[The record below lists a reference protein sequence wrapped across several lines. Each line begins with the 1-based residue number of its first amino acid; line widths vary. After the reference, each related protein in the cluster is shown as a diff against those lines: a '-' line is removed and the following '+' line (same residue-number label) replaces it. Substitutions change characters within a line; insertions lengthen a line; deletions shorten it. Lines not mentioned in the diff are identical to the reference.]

1 MATTSTISTFDT
13 ERFDRQSRT
22 FGQNSGQKLFNS
34 NVYVVCDKTDNL
46 VLEVL
51 KNLSLCG
58 VQNIYFSY
66 DSPIICDPE
75 EFTKDINPS
84 IKFTFIE
91 NDDFQ
96 MINNSIIIAINIE
109 QKNAITWNTLSRK
122 HNCKFIYV
130 CSDNNGYVFVDGNCM
145 NHSNIN
151 GHNYDDMVI
160 KTIIDGN
167 KFVVYNHNLNH
178 GDYIQF
184 RDKEYQITYIDSN
197 TFSINDNIT
206 DFVNGYV
213 YYVDK
218 GHIYTHQTL
227 EEQLKNPSICNILCD
242 GNAEDIIKETEPNCQ
257 NCITAKI
264 LGGIAVNECIKLI
277 IEKYTPISQFYVY
290 ADSFYNNFESI
301 STTKNEKMSI
311 SNEVRTFK
319 KDKSAFEMVHSSN
332 ILVVGCGALGCEW
345 LHLLAMLGFKNVKVT
360 DPDHIEK
367 SNLSRQFLFR
377 NSDIGKSK
385 SACAVKYIKDNCG
398 YDYQSFE
405 HKLVAEDRETTEL
418 LFKNVDIVINAL
430 DSNTARRYVDSIC
443 FEKKLPLFE
452 SGTQGLKC
460 NTQPVIPYLTETY
473 SNSTDASNENSIP
486 VCTIKNFPNHINHTI
501 HWARDYFE
509 LFNRGFKNVNNYI
522 DDSTFLDSLS
532 LMEKNTAIDDINLL
546 SGIFSME
553 DCFVVA
559 QKIFEKEYVYNINKL
574 LHSFPADHTLEDG
587 SLFWSNG
594 KYMPKPLSYDNE
606 CVLEYFTIM
615 IKFLCKSLDI
625 EYSNLENEIKRFF
638 IKYPL
643 SEYVDDGSKAAANDD
658 ELKKQQETQME
669 NEITITRINDKY
681 CNPQEFE
688 KDDPSNY
695 HIDIIRV
702 MSNCRNYNYGIPM
715 VDNYT
720 ARGIA
725 GKIIPAVATTTATAV
740 GLIAV
745 EMLKYIYGVDK
756 LDMYKSWFM
765 NLADNTIVYGDPIK
779 APVNVVNGVEYNC
792 WDSMEERE
800 NMLVSEF
807 ITKYNEKFNC
817 EIDMILHGTEMV
829 YNSMFGD
836 EGKSM
841 YDILEGNQE
850 YYTLIL
856 MAEDEELELPDITY
870 WK

>member
-1 MATTSTISTFDT
+1 MATTSSVSTFDT
-13 ERFDRQSRT
+13 ERYDRQSRT

-34 NVYVVCDKTDNL
+34 NVYVVCDNIDYL

-51 KNLSLCG
+51 KNLTLCG
-58 VQNIYFSY
+58 VQNIHLLYNSN
-66 DSPIICDPE
+66 IIDNLE
-75 EFTKDINPS
+75 KYTTDINPS
-84 IKFTFIE
+84 IKFTFVKNIIFDSSQE
-91 NDDFQ
+91 FKI
-96 MINNSIIIAINIE
+96 INNSIVIAININ
-109 QKNAITWNTLSRK
+109 QKQSVIGSNNYARK

-130 CSDNNGYVFVDGNCM
+130 CSDNNGYVFVDGNKM
-145 NHSNIN
+145 NHKNIN
-151 GHNYDDMVI
+151 GHNYDNMVV

-184 RDKEYQITYIDSN
+184 RDKEYQIKYIDSN
-197 TFSINDNIT
+197 TFLINDNIT

-218 GHIYTHQTL
+218 GQKFTHYSF

-242 GNAEDIIKETEPNCQ
+242 GNAEDIIKETEQNCQ

-264 LGGIAVNECIKLI
+264 LGGVAINECIKLI

-290 ADSFYNNFESI
+290 SDSIYKNEFYKNDLQQI
-301 STTKNEKMSI
+301 DTTK
-311 SNEVRTFK
+311 
-319 KDKSAFEMVHSSN
+319 N

-345 LHLLAMLGFKNVKVT
+345 LHLLATMEFTNVRVT

-377 NSDIGKSK
+377 SSDIGKSK
-385 SACAVKYIKDNCG
+385 SECAVKYIKDN
-398 YDYQSFE
+398 YDFNYQSFE
-405 HKLVAEDRETTEL
+405 HKLVAEDKETTEL
-418 LFKNVDIVINAL
+418 LFKDIDIVINAL
-430 DSNTARRYVDSIC
+430 DSVTARRYVDSVC
-443 FEKKLPLFE
+443 FDKKLPLFE

-473 SNSTDASNENSIP
+473 SNSQDTNNENSIP

-509 LFNRGFKNVNNYI
+509 VFNRGFKNVNNYI
-522 DDSTFLDSLS
+522 DDPSFLDSLS

-546 SGIFSME
+546 GGDVFNWM
-553 DCFVVA
+553 DTFDVA
-559 QKIFEKEYVYNINKL
+559 MNIYEKEYVYNIQKL
-574 LHSFPADHTLEDG
+574 LHSFPPDHRLEDG

-594 KYMPKPLSYDNE
+594 KYMPKVNTESKYY
-606 CVLEYFTIM
+606 LEYFTIM
-615 IKFLCKSLDI
+615 IKFLCNCYKLNICDDV
-625 EYSNLENEIKRFF
+625 ELQ
-638 IKYPL
+638 KYIINRM
-643 SEYVDDGSKAAANDD
+643 STYVFKEYVDDGTKAAANDE
-658 ELKKQQETQME
+658 ELKQQQSTLESVL
-669 NEITITRINDKY
+669 NINVRTKK
-681 CNPQEFE
+681 CFPQEFE

-695 HIDIIRV
+695 HIDVICV

-745 EMLKYIYGVDK
+745 EMYKYLCGVDK

-779 APVNVVNGVEYNC
+779 APVNVVNGIEYNC
-792 WDSMEERE
+792 WEVFEEKE
-800 NMLVSEF
+800 NMLVSDF

-817 EIDMILHGTEMV
+817 SIDMILYGTEMV
-829 YNSMFGD
+829 YNDMFGD
-836 EGKSM
+836 EGKYM
-841 YDILEGNQE
+841 YDILEGEHE

-856 MAEDEELELPDITY
+856 MTEDEDLELPDVKY
-870 WK
+870 YK